1 MARQDIEAFNTL
13 LPQKE
18 RKVWMNHMKQSCR
31 GGLGG
36 IRSVT
41 AFIANIAVSLALIA
55 VLPIMVIWPFG
66 GSHRPTVEVH
76 DEAGILRTEP
86 LAKKIQEM
94 RFRQD
99 LHVAVLTVPGWDVT
113 NLNDSVLEYARSHA
127 SDTDVPWISTSNPN
141 YWSDGL
147 VILAVAP
154 DSRKVGCYFG
164 EDVAVTLDQQAAI
177 QDAAKDQYRRAD
189 WYGGTVSMAAK
200 TADVVGRVG
209 GGGIVMTY
217 ILPGISAL
225 VGLVWLSWYLWRGF
239 AARRRA
245 REALRHYSQVTHD
258 YETTELMAGTIP
270 EDEPHGAQVMARY
283 RWFREEYEKVTR
295 SWQDFGNPYRTQ
307 WFGMSVLRRATEL
320 EKRSELLDSLDDV
333 IANTATFL
341 SLSPGWDRVWS
352 NEQGPVLEDLQSL
365 RRLCHQVDSAVVA
378 ENGSIA
384 ERSKEEREWVRSR
397 KQRLDD
403 MTSDL
408 ENGSL
413 QPSAALDELDEIASE
428 TKTKASRLAREA
440 IDADTS
446 RYADERRRRYDDSSS
461 STDAAYAGYW
471 YLGGGHG
478 SYNPHSTIR
487 LNPSSP
493 ALSAIGSSGSSSSGV
508 GAGGSF
514 SSFTPVSDLVVGY
527 SSASSYTP
535 SSSSSS
541 GSSFS
546 GSSFSGGYSGGGGF
560 SGSGSSSSF

>member
-1 MARQDIEAFNTL
+1 MEQSRIAR
-13 LPQKE
+13 
-18 RKVWMNHMKQSCR
+18 
-31 GGLGG
+31 LGG
-36 IRSVT
+36 VRSVT
-41 AFIANIAVSLALIA
+41 AFVANVVVSLALIT
-55 VLPIMVIWPFG
+55 VLPVMVIWPFG
-66 GSHRPTVEVH
+66 GSHHPSVEVH
-76 DEAGILRTEP
+76 DEAGILQTEP
-86 LAKKIQEM
+86 LIEEIQAM

-99 LHVAVLTVPGWDVT
+99 VHVAVLTVPGWDVD
-113 NLNDSVLEYARSHA
+113 NLNDAVLEYARSHA

-154 DSRKVGCYFG
+154 EARKVGCYFG
-164 EDVAVTLDQQAAI
+164 EDVAVPLQQQASI
-177 QDAAKDQYRRAD
+177 QDAAKNQYRQAD

-200 TADVVGRVG
+200 TADVIGRPG
-209 GGGIVMTY
+209 GGDVGMTY

-225 VGLVWLSWYLWRGF
+225 VGFAWLSYYLWRGF

-258 YETTELMAGTIP
+258 YETTELLAGTIP

-283 RWFREEYEKVTR
+283 RWFRSEYEKVTR
-295 SWQDFGNPYRTQ
+295 SWQDFGNPYRAQ
-307 WFGMSVLRRATEL
+307 WFGMSVLGRATEL
-320 EKRSELLDSLDDV
+320 EKRSALLDSLDDV

-341 SLSPGWDRVWS
+341 GRSPGWDRVWS

-365 RRLCHQVDSAVVA
+365 RRLCHEIDSSDAA
-378 ENGSIA
+378 ESGSIA
-384 ERSKEEREWVRSR
+384 EHTKEEREWVRSR

-403 MTSDL
+403 MTSSL
-408 ENGSL
+408 EDGSL

-428 TKTKASRLAREA
+428 TKTKAARLAREA

-446 RYADERRRRYDDSSS
+446 SYADERRRRYDSRSSKE
-461 STDAAYAGYW
+461 AAYAGYW

-493 ALSAIGSSGSSSSGV
+493 AISAIGSSSSGA
-508 GAGGSF
+508 GAGGSY
-514 SSFTPVSDLVVGY
+514 SSFTPISDLVVGY

-535 SSSSSS
+535 PSSSGS

-546 GSSFSGGYSGGGGF
+546 GGGFSGGYSGGGGF

>member
-1 MARQDIEAFNTL
+1 MEQSRIAR
-13 LPQKE
+13 
-18 RKVWMNHMKQSCR
+18 
-31 GGLGG
+31 LGG
-36 IRSVT
+36 ARSVT
-41 AFIANIAVSLALIA
+41 AFVANVVVSLALIT
-55 VLPIMVIWPFG
+55 VLPVMVIWPFG
-66 GSHRPTVEVH
+66 GSHHPSVEVH
-76 DEAGILRTEP
+76 DEAGILQTEP
-86 LAKKIQEM
+86 LIEEIQAM

-99 LHVAVLTVPGWDVT
+99 VHVAVLTVPGWDVD
-113 NLNDSVLEYARSHA
+113 NLNDAVLEYARSHT

-225 VGLVWLSWYLWRGF
+225 AGVTWLVYYLWRGVT
-239 AARRRA
+239 ARRRA

-283 RWFREEYEKVTR
+283 RWFLDEYEEVTR
-295 SWQDFGNPYRTQ
+295 SWAEFGNPHGTQ
-307 WFGMSVLRRATEL
+307 WFGTSSLKRATEL
-320 EKRSELLDSLDDV
+320 EKRSEGLDSLDDV

-341 SLSPGWDRVWS
+341 SLSRGWDRVWS

-365 RRLCHQVDSAVVA
+365 RRLCHEIDSSDAA
-378 ENGSIA
+378 ESGSIA
-384 ERSKEEREWVRSR
+384 EHTKEEREWVRSR

-403 MTSDL
+403 MTSSL
-408 ENGSL
+408 EDGSL

-428 TKTKASRLAREA
+428 TKTKAARLAREA

-446 RYADERRRRYDDSSS
+446 SYADERRRRYDSRSSKE
-461 STDAAYAGYW
+461 AAYAGYW

-493 ALSAIGSSGSSSSGV
+493 AISAIGSSSSGA
-508 GAGGSF
+508 GAGGSY
-514 SSFTPVSDLVVGY
+514 SSFTPISDLVVGY

-535 SSSSSS
+535 PSSSGSGSGFSGGGFSSSSS
-541 GSSFS
+541 FS
-546 GSSFSGGYSGGGGF
+546 GGGF

>member
-1 MARQDIEAFNTL
+1 
-13 LPQKE
+13 
-18 RKVWMNHMKQSCR
+18 MNHMKQSCR

-36 IRSVT
+36 VRSVT

-86 LAKKIQEM
+86 LAKEIQEM

-127 SDTDVPWISTSNPN
+127 SDTDVPWISASNPN

-225 VGLVWLSWYLWRGF
+225 AGVTWLVYYLWRGVT
-239 AARRRA
+239 ARRRA
-245 REALRHYSQVTHD
+245 REALRHYSQVAHD

-283 RWFREEYEKVTR
+283 RWFLDEYEKVTR
-295 SWQDFGNPYRTQ
+295 SWAEFGNPHGTQ
-307 WFGMSVLRRATEL
+307 WFGTSVLRRATEL
-320 EKRSELLDSLDDV
+320 KKRSELLDSLDDV

-341 SLSPGWDRVWS
+341 SLSRGWDRVWS
-352 NEQGPVLEDLQSL
+352 NERGPVLEDLQSL
-365 RRLCHQVDSAVVA
+365 RRLCHEIDSSDVA

-384 ERSKEEREWVRSR
+384 ERAKEEREWVRSR

-403 MTSDL
+403 MTSGL
-408 ENGSL
+408 EDGSL

-446 RYADERRRRYDDSSS
+446 SYADERRRRYDDSVL

-493 ALSAIGSSGSSSSGV
+493 AISAVGSSGSSSSGV

-535 SSSSSS
+535 SSSSGS

>member
-1 MARQDIEAFNTL
+1 
-13 LPQKE
+13 
-18 RKVWMNHMKQSCR
+18 MNHMKQSCR

-41 AFIANIAVSLALIA
+41 AFVANIAVSLALIA

-66 GSHRPTVEVH
+66 GSHHPSVEVH

-225 VGLVWLSWYLWRGF
+225 AGVTWLVYYLWRGVT
-239 AARRRA
+239 ARRRA

-258 YETTELMAGTIP
+258 YETTELLAGTIP

-295 SWQDFGNPYRTQ
+295 SWQDFGNPHCTQ

-341 SLSPGWDRVWS
+341 SLSRGWDRVWS

-365 RRLCHQVDSAVVA
+365 RRLCHEVDSAVVA

-446 RYADERRRRYDDSSS
+446 RYATERRRRYDDSD
-461 STDAAYAGYW
+461 STKEAAYAGYW

-493 ALSAIGSSGSSSSGV
+493 AISAIDSSGSGS

-535 SSSSSS
+535 SSGS
-541 GSSFS
+541 GSS
-546 GSSFSGGYSGGGGF
+546 GSSFSGGYSGGGF

>member
-1 MARQDIEAFNTL
+1 MEQSRIAR
-13 LPQKE
+13 
-18 RKVWMNHMKQSCR
+18 
-31 GGLGG
+31 LGG
-36 IRSVT
+36 ARSVT
-41 AFIANIAVSLALIA
+41 AFVANVVVSLALIT
-55 VLPIMVIWPFG
+55 VLPVMVIWPFG
-66 GSHRPTVEVH
+66 GSHHPSVEVH
-76 DEAGILRTEP
+76 DEAGILQTEP
-86 LAKKIQEM
+86 LIEEIQAM

-99 LHVAVLTVPGWDVT
+99 VHVAVLTVPGWDVD
-113 NLNDSVLEYARSHA
+113 NLNDAVLEYARSHA

-154 DSRKVGCYFG
+154 EARKVGCYFG
-164 EDVAVTLDQQAAI
+164 EDVAVPLQQQATI
-177 QDAAKDQYRRAD
+177 QDAAKNQYRQAD

-200 TADVVGRVG
+200 TADAIGRPG
-209 GGGIVMTY
+209 GGDVGMTY

-225 VGLVWLSWYLWRGF
+225 VGFAWLSYYLWRGF

-258 YETTELMAGTIP
+258 YETTELLAGTIP

-283 RWFREEYEKVTR
+283 RWFRSEYEKVTR
-295 SWQDFGNPYRTQ
+295 SWQDFGNPYRAQ
-307 WFGMSVLRRATEL
+307 WFGMSVLGRATEL
-320 EKRSELLDSLDDV
+320 EKRSALLDSLDDV

-341 SLSPGWDRVWS
+341 GRSPGWDRVWS

-365 RRLCHQVDSAVVA
+365 RRLCHEIDSSDAA
-378 ENGSIA
+378 ESGSIA
-384 ERSKEEREWVRSR
+384 EHTKEEREWVRSR

-403 MTSDL
+403 MTSSL
-408 ENGSL
+408 EDGSL

-428 TKTKASRLAREA
+428 TKTKAARLAREA

-446 RYADERRRRYDDSSS
+446 SYADERRRRYDSRSSKE
-461 STDAAYAGYW
+461 AAYAGYW

-493 ALSAIGSSGSSSSGV
+493 AISAIGSSSSGA
-508 GAGGSF
+508 GAGGSY
-514 SSFTPVSDLVVGY
+514 SSFTPISDLVVGY

-535 SSSSSS
+535 PSSSGS

-546 GSSFSGGYSGGGGF
+546 GGGFSGGYSGGGGF

>member
-1 MARQDIEAFNTL
+1 
-13 LPQKE
+13 
-18 RKVWMNHMKQSCR
+18 MNHMKQSCR

-225 VGLVWLSWYLWRGF
+225 AGVTWLVYYLWRGVT
-239 AARRRA
+239 ARRRA

>member
-1 MARQDIEAFNTL
+1 
-13 LPQKE
+13 
-18 RKVWMNHMKQSCR
+18 MNHMKQSCR

-99 LHVAVLTVPGWDVT
+99 VHVAVLTVPGWDVT

-217 ILPGISAL
+217 ILLGISAL
-225 VGLVWLSWYLWRGF
+225 AGVTWLVYYLWRGF

-258 YETTELMAGTIP
+258 YETTELLAGTIP

-341 SLSPGWDRVWS
+341 SLSPGWDRVWN

-365 RRLCHQVDSAVVA
+365 RRLCHEVDSAVVA

-493 ALSAIGSSGSSSSGV
+493 AISAIGSSGSSSSGV

-560 SGSGSSSSF
+560 SGAGSSSSF

>member
-1 MARQDIEAFNTL
+1 
-13 LPQKE
+13 
-18 RKVWMNHMKQSCR
+18 MNHMKQSCR

-36 IRSVT
+36 IWSVT
-41 AFIANIAVSLALIA
+41 AFVANVVVSLALIA

-66 GSHRPTVEVH
+66 ESHHPSVEVH
-76 DEAGILRTEP
+76 DEAGVLQSEP
-86 LAKKIQEM
+86 LAKEIRAM
-94 RFRQD
+94 GFRQD
-99 LHVAVLTVPGWDVT
+99 VHVAVLTVPGWDVD
-113 NLNDSVLEYARSHA
+113 NLNDAVLEYARSHQG
-127 SDTDVPWISTSNPN
+127 DTDVPWISTSNPN

-225 VGLVWLSWYLWRGF
+225 AGVTWLVYYLWRGVT
-239 AARRRA
+239 ARRRA

-283 RWFREEYEKVTR
+283 RWFLDEYEEVTR
-295 SWQDFGNPYRTQ
+295 SWAEFGNPHGTQ
-307 WFGMSVLRRATEL
+307 WFGTSSFKRATEL
-320 EKRSELLDSLDDV
+320 EKRSEGLDSLDDV

-341 SLSPGWDRVWS
+341 SLSRGWDRVWS
-352 NEQGPVLEDLQSL
+352 NERGPVLEDLQSL
-365 RRLCHQVDSAVVA
+365 RRLCHEIDSSDVA

-384 ERSKEEREWVRSR
+384 ERTKEEREWVRSR

-403 MTSDL
+403 MTSEL
-408 ENGSL
+408 EDGSL
-413 QPSAALDELDEIASE
+413 RPSAALDELDELASQ
-428 TKTKASRLAREA
+428 TRTKANRLAREA

-446 RYADERRRRYDDSSS
+446 RYATERRRRYDDSD
-461 STDAAYAGYW
+461 STKEAAYAGYW

-493 ALSAIGSSGSSSSGV
+493 AISAIDSSGSGS

-535 SSSSSS
+535 SSGS
-541 GSSFS
+541 GSS
-546 GSSFSGGYSGGGGF
+546 GSSFSGGYSGGGF

>member
-1 MARQDIEAFNTL
+1 MEQSRIAR
-13 LPQKE
+13 
-18 RKVWMNHMKQSCR
+18 
-31 GGLGG
+31 LGG
-36 IRSVT
+36 ARSVT
-41 AFIANIAVSLALIA
+41 AFVANVVVSLALIT
-55 VLPIMVIWPFG
+55 VLPVMVIWPFG
-66 GSHRPTVEVH
+66 GSHHPSVEVH
-76 DEAGILRTEP
+76 DEAGILQTEP
-86 LAKKIQEM
+86 LIEEIQAM

-99 LHVAVLTVPGWDVT
+99 VHVAVLTVPGWDVD
-113 NLNDSVLEYARSHA
+113 NLNDAVLEYARSHA

-154 DSRKVGCYFG
+154 EARKVGCYFG
-164 EDVAVTLDQQAAI
+164 EDVAVPLEQQAAI
-177 QDAAKDQYRRAD
+177 QDAAKNQYRQAD
-189 WYGGTVSMAAK
+189 WYGGTASMAAK
-200 TADVVGRVG
+200 TADVIGRPG
-209 GGGIVMTY
+209 GGDVGMTY

-225 VGLVWLSWYLWRGF
+225 VGFAWLSYYLWRGF
-239 AARRRA
+239 TARRRA

-258 YETTELMAGTIP
+258 YETTELLAGTIP

-283 RWFREEYEKVTR
+283 RWFRSEYEKVTR
-295 SWQDFGNPYRTQ
+295 SWQDFGNPYRAQ
-307 WFGMSVLRRATEL
+307 WFGMPVLGRATEL

-365 RRLCHQVDSAVVA
+365 RRLCHEIDSSDAA
-378 ENGSIA
+378 ESGSIA
-384 ERSKEEREWVRSR
+384 EHTKEEREWVRSR

-403 MTSDL
+403 MTSSL
-408 ENGSL
+408 EDGSL

-428 TKTKASRLAREA
+428 TKTKAARLAREA

-446 RYADERRRRYDDSSS
+446 SYADERRRRYDSRSSKE
-461 STDAAYAGYW
+461 AAYAGYW

-493 ALSAIGSSGSSSSGV
+493 AISAIGSSSSGA
-508 GAGGSF
+508 GAGGSY
-514 SSFTPVSDLVVGY
+514 SSFTPISDLVVGY

-535 SSSSSS
+535 PSSSGS

-546 GSSFSGGYSGGGGF
+546 GGGFSGGYSGGGGF

>member
-1 MARQDIEAFNTL
+1 M
-13 LPQKE
+13 
-18 RKVWMNHMKQSCR
+18 
-31 GGLGG
+31 
-36 IRSVT
+36 T

-86 LAKKIQEM
+86 LAKEIQEM

-127 SDTDVPWISTSNPN
+127 SDTDVPWISASNPN

-200 TADVVGRVG
+200 TADVIGRPG
-209 GGGIVMTY
+209 GGDVGTTY
-217 ILPGISAL
+217 VLPGISAL
-225 VGLVWLSWYLWRGF
+225 VGLIWLWWYLWRGF

-258 YETTELMAGTIP
+258 YETTELLAGTIP

-283 RWFREEYEKVTR
+283 RWFRSEYEKVTR
-295 SWQDFGNPYRTQ
+295 SWQDFGNPYRAQ
-307 WFGMSVLRRATEL
+307 WFSMPVLGRATEL

-365 RRLCHQVDSAVVA
+365 RRLCHEIDSSDAA
-378 ENGSIA
+378 ESGSIA
-384 ERSKEEREWVRSR
+384 ERTKEEREWVRSH

-403 MTSDL
+403 MTSSL
-408 ENGSL
+408 EDGSL

-428 TKTKASRLAREA
+428 TKTKAARLAREA

-446 RYADERRRRYDDSSS
+446 SYADERRRRYDDSSS
-461 STDAAYAGYW
+461 SKEAAYAGYW

-493 ALSAIGSSGSSSSGV
+493 AISAIGSSSSGS

-535 SSSSSS
+535 SSSSGS

-546 GSSFSGGYSGGGGF
+546 GSSFSGGYSGGGF

>member
-1 MARQDIEAFNTL
+1 
-13 LPQKE
+13 
-18 RKVWMNHMKQSCR
+18 MNHMKQSCR

-113 NLNDSVLEYARSHA
+113 NLNDSVLEYARSHQG
-127 SDTDVPWISTSNPN
+127 DTDVPWISTSNPN

-365 RRLCHQVDSAVVA
+365 RRLCHEVDSAVVA

-446 RYADERRRRYDDSSS
+446 SYADERRRRYDDSVS

-493 ALSAIGSSGSSSSGV
+493 AISAIGSSGSSGSGV

>member
-1 MARQDIEAFNTL
+1 MEQSRIAR
-13 LPQKE
+13 
-18 RKVWMNHMKQSCR
+18 
-31 GGLGG
+31 LGG
-36 IRSVT
+36 ARSVA
-41 AFIANIAVSLALIA
+41 AFTANIVVSLALIA

-66 GSHRPTVEVH
+66 GSHHPTVEVH
-76 DEAGILRTEP
+76 DEAGILQTEP
-86 LAKKIQEM
+86 LIEEIQAM
-94 RFRQD
+94 RFRD
-99 LHVAVLTVPGWDVT
+99 NVHVAVLTVPGWDVD
-113 NLNDSVLEYARSHA
+113 NLNDAVLEYARSHA

-154 DSRKVGCYFG
+154 EARKVGCYFG
-164 EDVAVTLDQQAAI
+164 EDVAVPLDQQATI
-177 QDAAKDQYRRAD
+177 QDAAKNQYRQAD

-200 TADVVGRVG
+200 TADVIGRPG
-209 GGGIVMTY
+209 GGDIGTTY
-217 ILPGISAL
+217 ILPGWVAL
-225 VGLVWLSWYLWRGF
+225 TSLAWLSYYLWRGF

-258 YETTELMAGTIP
+258 YGTTELLAGTIP

-283 RWFREEYEKVTR
+283 RWFRSEYEKVTR
-295 SWQDFGNPYRTQ
+295 SWQDFGSPYRAQ

-320 EKRSELLDSLDDV
+320 EKRSALLDSLDDV

-341 SLSPGWDRVWS
+341 GRSPGWDRVWS

-365 RRLCHQVDSAVVA
+365 RRLCHEIDSSDAA
-378 ENGSIA
+378 ESGSIA
-384 ERSKEEREWVRSR
+384 EHTKEEREWVRSR

-403 MTSDL
+403 MTSSL
-408 ENGSL
+408 EDGSL

-428 TKTKASRLAREA
+428 TKTKAARLAREA

-446 RYADERRRRYDDSSS
+446 SYADERRRRYDSRSSKE
-461 STDAAYAGYW
+461 AAYAGYW

-493 ALSAIGSSGSSSSGV
+493 AISAIGSSSSGA
-508 GAGGSF
+508 GAGGSY
-514 SSFTPVSDLVVGY
+514 SSFTPISDLVVGY

-535 SSSSSS
+535 PSSSGS

-546 GSSFSGGYSGGGGF
+546 GGGFSGGYSGGGGF